1 MRRREGDERTPV
13 SNRVLFAAAATVVF
27 VLGACGPPGGA
38 SGKAVAT
45 LTVTEANA
53 TRKVS
58 ADGALEAVRQVP
70 IATTVP
76 GKVSTVSVDNGQA
89 VEVGQTL
96 FQLDAA
102 DLQAQLD
109 ALDSG
114 GGGGGGGGSKSRGS
128 SSSQQPNPQEIVG
141 GVSTGVDELMVGL
154 NKALDGLEAA
164 LTALPAP
171 TNDPANVALRL
182 AIAQQKINLQ
192 YQSTTFKMQQ
202 QVYMSGQVLVAQSNL
217 AFAGALGGL
226 GGASAGANP
235 QVESQKT
242 QLERQIRDTT
252 VRSPIGGL
260 VAFASLS
267 GGAGAAAA
275 LAGSSSAAAS
285 SAGAPG
291 QIHPGSQVAAG
302 QTVMSVY
309 DTTGVRVKV
318 GIDEVDVPEVR
329 EGQSTTVKVDAFA
342 GTDITGRV
350 GRIDVNPTVSDSGGV
365 TYGVRVDVPVDQ
377 LPGWRPGMTASVD
390 IAVDEGS
397 GNGVE
402 LPTSAIVPEGDTDY
416 VFKVVDGKAV
426 KTAVKTRKTGTG
438 VVVLDLRPGDVV
450 VTNGASDLK
459 DGDKVSTG
467 PK

>member
-1 MRRREGDERTPV
+1 MRRREQAGRPLV
-13 SNRVLFAAAATVVF
+13 GNRFLFEAIATVTF
-27 VLGACGPPGGA
+27 LLAACGPPGGA

-70 IATTVP
+70 ITPSVP
-76 GKVSTVSVDNGQA
+76 GKVSTVSVENGQA
-89 VEVGQTL
+89 VEAGQTL

-114 GGGGGGGGSKSRGS
+114 GGGGGSRSGS
-128 SSSQQPNPQEIVG
+128 SSSAKGPNPEEVLG
-141 GVSTGVDELMVGL
+141 GVNTGVDQLMLGID
-154 NKALDGLEAA
+154 KALDGLETA
-164 LTALPAP
+164 LTALPPP

-182 AIAQQKINLQ
+182 SIAQQRINLQ
-192 YQSTTFKMQQ
+192 YASQTFKMQQ
-202 QVYMSGQVLVAQSNL
+202 QVYMAGQALVAQSNL
-217 AFAGALGGL
+217 AFASALGGL
-226 GGASAGANP
+226 GGASSASNP

-252 VRSPIGGL
+252 IRAPISGL
-260 VAFASLS
+260 VAFAALPS
-267 GGAGAAAA
+267 GAGAAAA
-275 LAGSSSAAAS
+275 LASASPAAAS
-285 SAGAPG
+285 SANSVGD
-291 QIHPGSQVAAG
+291 IHPGSQVAAG
-302 QTVMSVY
+302 QPVMSIY
-309 DTTGVRVKV
+309 DTSGVRVKV
-318 GIDEVDVPEVR
+318 GIDEVDVPDVR
-329 EGQSTTVKVDAFA
+329 EGLSVNVDVDAFPD
-342 GTDITGRV
+342 TTITGRV

-365 TYGVRVDVPVDQ
+365 KYAVRIDVPADQ
-377 LPGWRPGMTASVD
+377 VQGWRPGMTTSVD
-390 IAVDEGS
+390 INIDEGN

-402 LPTSAIVPEGDTDY
+402 LPSSAIVPEGDVDY

>member
-1 MRRREGDERTPV
+1 MGRSEGGARRSV
-13 SNRVLFAAAATVVF
+13 SNRILFAASATVVF
-27 VLGACGPPGGA
+27 VLGACAPPGGA

-45 LTVTEANA
+45 LTVTTSNA

-76 GKVSTVSVDNGQA
+76 GKVSTVSVDNGQS
-89 VEVGQTL
+89 VEVGATL

-114 GGGGGGGGSKSRGS
+114 GGGGGKSRS
-128 SSSQQPNPQEIVG
+128 SSSSSKQPNPEEILG
-141 GVSTGVDELMVGL
+141 GVNTGVDELMLGL
-154 NKALDGLEAA
+154 NQALDGIQAA

-202 QVYMSGQVLVAQSNL
+202 QVYMAGQGLVAQSNL
-217 AFAGALGGL
+217 AFASALGGL
-226 GGASAGANP
+226 GGASAASNP

-260 VAFASLS
+260 VAFASLPS
-267 GGAGAAAA
+267 GAGAAAA

-285 SAGAPG
+285 SANSAG
-291 QIHPGSQVAAG
+291 QIHPGSQVGAG

-329 EGQSTTVKVDAFA
+329 EGQTTAVKVDAFPDA
-342 GTDITGRV
+342 DISGRV

-390 IAVDEGS
+390 IQIDEGS

-426 KTAVKTRKTGTG
+426 KTAVKTHKTGTG

-459 DGDKVSTG
+459 DGDKVATG